1 MRAISLPDIATRQK
15 GVIDRFTDD
24 RLAVKMMS
32 MGVFPGRTVEMVRK
46 TSFGDTLYILVDK
59 RALAIRKKEAAC
71 ILLK

>member
-1 MRAISLPDIATRQK
+1 MRVISLPEFATRQS

-32 MGVFPGRTVEMVRK
+32 MGVFPGRTIELVRK
-46 TSFGDTLYILVDK
+46 TSFGDTLYVLVDK
-59 RALAIRKKEAAC
+59 RALAIRKKEASC